1 MKNETKELKKTKKSS
16 KVKVSVVNAD
26 AMRGAISINPK
37 KSSKVRVALEN
48 AAAVGGVIPIN
59 LKVGRNFGKSDKV
72 MITMECCGPYHQHC
86 DSFVRPA

>member
-1 MKNETKELKKTKKSS
+1 MKNKAKQSKKTRKSS
-16 KVKVSVVNAD
+16 KVKVSVVNA
-26 AMRGAISINPK
+26 AAVRGVIPINPK
-37 KSSKVRVALEN
+37 KSSKVRVALIN